1 MLKTRKDRQWASGG
15 YNRLEECQ
23 PLAYRS
29 CRGAVPTLPWWYI
42 EGVLVMHI
50 MSAWMDGWMH
60 GCVHRWTNQL
70 IDKWVVGGW
79 IDKWIRRNNWLRT
92 LELDG
97 EVLPESSWRVEV
109 SVDHP

>member
-1 MLKTRKDRQWASGG
+1 
-15 YNRLEECQ
+15 
-23 PLAYRS
+23 
-29 CRGAVPTLPWWYI
+29 
-42 EGVLVMHI
+42 
-50 MSAWMDGWMH
+50 MH

-70 IDKWVVGGW
+70 IDKWVVDGW
-79 IDKWIRRNNWLRT
+79 VDKRIRRNNWLRT

>member
-1 MLKTRKDRQWASGG
+1 MPTTGLPLMQRSRPYPSLVVHRGGSGHAH
-15 YNRLEECQ
+15 NEC
-23 PLAYRS
+23 
-29 CRGAVPTLPWWYI
+29 
-42 EGVLVMHI
+42 
-50 MSAWMDGWMH
+50 MDGCMH